1 LRRIAVTISALII
14 DDSPFARKII
24 RHHLVK
30 LGFQVVGEAE
40 NAVQGLRLFRE
51 LKPKLVTLDVMMPE
65 REGVS
70 SLAAFR
76 TIRQEASDVAVVVV
90 SAIPFEKTR
99 DTFLNEGAT
108 AYVIK
113 PFNQFSFEPV
123 RMKLRRIFPP
133 LIAPTPILATGT
145 AATRATKACDSERA
159 TVMGETGTRE

>member
-1 LRRIAVTISALII
+1 VTTSALII

-30 LGFQVVGEAE
+30 LGFRVVGEAE
-40 NAVQGLRLFRE
+40 NAAQGLRLFRE

-65 REGVS
+65 REGVG
-70 SLAAFR
+70 SLAVFR
-76 TIRQEASDVAVVVV
+76 TIRKEAPAAVMVVV

-113 PFNQFSFEPV
+113 PFSQFSFEPV
-123 RMKLRRIFPP
+123 RQKLQRIFPA
-133 LIAPTPILATGT
+133 LLA
-145 AATRATKACDSERA
+145 
-159 TVMGETGTRE
+159 

>member
-1 LRRIAVTISALII
+1 VTVRALII

-24 RHHLVK
+24 RHHLTK
-30 LGFQVVGEAE
+30 LGFHVEGEAE
-40 NAVQGLRLFRE
+40 TAAQGLRLFRD

-65 REGVS
+65 REGID

-76 TIRQEASDVAVVVV
+76 TMKKEAPETAIVVV
-90 SAIPFEKTR
+90 SAVPFEKTR

-123 RMKLRRIFPP
+123 RQKLHRAFP
-133 LIAPTPILATGT
+133 AW
-145 AATRATKACDSERA
+145 
-159 TVMGETGTRE
+159 TV

>member
-1 LRRIAVTISALII
+1 MTIRALII

-24 RHHLVK
+24 RHHLTK
-30 LGFQVVGEAE
+30 LGFHVEGEAE
-40 NAVQGLRLFRE
+40 TAAQGLRLFRD

-65 REGVS
+65 REGID

-76 TIRQEASDVAVVVV
+76 TMKKEAPETAIVVV
-90 SAIPFEKTR
+90 SAVPFEKTR

-123 RMKLRRIFPP
+123 RQKLHRAFP
-133 LIAPTPILATGT
+133 AW
-145 AATRATKACDSERA
+145 
-159 TVMGETGTRE
+159 TV

>member
-1 LRRIAVTISALII
+1 VTVSALII

-24 RHHLVK
+24 RHHLVR
-30 LGFQVVGEAE
+30 LGFRVVGEAE
-40 NAVQGLRLFRE
+40 NAAQGLRLFRE
-51 LKPKLVTLDVMMPE
+51 LKPKLVTLDVMMAE

-76 TIRQEASDVAVVVV
+76 TMRSEAPDVVVVV

-123 RMKLRRIFPP
+123 RLKLHRIFPA
-133 LIAPTPILATGT
+133 LIA
-145 AATRATKACDSERA
+145 
-159 TVMGETGTRE
+159 

>member
-1 LRRIAVTISALII
+1 VTVPALIV

-24 RHHLVK
+24 RHHLTK
-30 LGFQVVGEAE
+30 LGFHVEGEAE
-40 NAVQGLRLFRE
+40 TAAQGLRLFRD

-65 REGVS
+65 REGID

-76 TIRQEASDVAVVVV
+76 TMKKEAPETAIVVV
-90 SAIPFEKTR
+90 SAVPFEKTR

-123 RMKLRRIFPP
+123 RQKLHRAFP
-133 LIAPTPILATGT
+133 AW
-145 AATRATKACDSERA
+145 
-159 TVMGETGTRE
+159 TV

>member
-1 LRRIAVTISALII
+1 MNVSALII

-24 RHHLVK
+24 RYHLVK
-30 LGFQVVGEAE
+30 LGFHVVGEAE

-51 LKPKLVTLDVMMPE
+51 LKPKLVTLDVMMAE
-65 REGVS
+65 RDGVS

-76 TIRQEASDVAVVVV
+76 TMRSEAPDVVLVVV

-123 RMKLRRIFPP
+123 RLKLHRIFPA
-133 LIAPTPILATGT
+133 LIA
-145 AATRATKACDSERA
+145 
-159 TVMGETGTRE
+159 

>member
-1 LRRIAVTISALII
+1 MTLSALII

-30 LGFQVVGEAE
+30 LGFRVVGEAE
-40 NAVQGLRLFRE
+40 TAAQGLKLFRE
-51 LKPKLVTLDVMMPE
+51 LKPRLITLDVMMPE
-65 REGVS
+65 REGLS

-76 TIRQEASDVAVVVV
+76 TIRSEAPETAVVVV

-113 PFNQFSFEPV
+113 PFSQFSFEPV
-123 RMKLRRIFPP
+123 RQKLQRIFSAP
-133 LIAPTPILATGT
+133 LA
-145 AATRATKACDSERA
+145 
-159 TVMGETGTRE
+159 